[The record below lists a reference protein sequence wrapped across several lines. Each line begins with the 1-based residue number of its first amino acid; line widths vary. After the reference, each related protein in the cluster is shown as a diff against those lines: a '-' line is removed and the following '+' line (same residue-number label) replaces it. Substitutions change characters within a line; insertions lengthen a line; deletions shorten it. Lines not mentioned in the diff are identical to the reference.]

1 MKKLLIFLSLVFSV
15 HLAMAQS
22 NSNGLVM
29 TPIAISGGVI
39 AFMPAPGSAFAGV
52 KPACS
57 TWAWAVDV
65 KNPGGRAIY
74 AMVLQAFALGKN
86 LTVIGTGVCDVW
98 GNSET
103 VSWVY
108 ISN

>member
-1 MKKLLIFLSLVFSV
+1 MKKLLLSLSLIFSF

-22 NSNGLVM
+22 GSNGLVI
-29 TPIAISGGVI
+29 TPIAISAGVI
-39 AFMPAPGSAFAGV
+39 AFMPAVGSTFSGS

-65 KNPGGRAIY
+65 KTPGGRAIY
-74 AMVLQAFALGKN
+74 AMLLQAFALGKTLAVN
-86 LTVIGTGVCDVW
+86 GTGVCDVW

-103 VSWVY
+103 VAWVY